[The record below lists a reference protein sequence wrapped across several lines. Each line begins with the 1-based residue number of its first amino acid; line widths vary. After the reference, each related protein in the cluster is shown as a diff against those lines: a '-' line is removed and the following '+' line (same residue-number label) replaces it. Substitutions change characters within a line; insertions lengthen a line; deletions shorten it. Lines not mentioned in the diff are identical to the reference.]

1 MDSEKIIAIENAHDS
16 GQFNKKVPILKGKG
30 SVLYGQDGR
39 AYIDCVGGHGVS
51 VIGYA
56 HPRITKAICDYLHA
70 DRPISCG
77 HFYDES
83 RAELIQRL
91 VDLMPEGSGLSRV
104 FLCNSGTESV
114 EAALKFAMK
123 YKKNV
128 KDKEIIGFKRAFH
141 GRTLGALSITF
152 EPRYRQDYVL
162 IPGVKHAS
170 YNDIE
175 SVKALLNDNTVC
187 VILELIQGE
196 QGVYPADQKFVK
208 ALRELCTLKDVP
220 LVFDEIQTGFGR
232 TGKLFCFE
240 HYGVTPDILCLAK
253 GIAAGIPMGA
263 TITTNKIMEAVDAGS
278 HGTTFGGNPFA
289 CAVAVENLN
298 IFRDEG
304 LLENAN
310 KVSAYLFPALER
322 LRQKYPA
329 IKEIRGKGL
338 MIGIQFKGKVADI
351 VKKMQEHSILVLV
364 AGMTVIRLL
373 PPLVITLEQA
383 RQVVDA
389 LEAVITE
396 MKE

>member
-1 MDSEKIIAIENAHDS
+1 MDMEKIIATENAHDS

-30 SVLYGQDGR
+30 AVLYGQDGR
-39 AYIDCVGGHGVS
+39 AYIDCVGGHGVA

-70 DRPISCG
+70 GRPITCG

-91 VDLMPEGSGLSRV
+91 VDLMPKDSGLTRV
-104 FLCNSGTESV
+104 FFCNSGTESV

-123 YKKNV
+123 YKKNI

-141 GRTLGALSITF
+141 GRTLGALAITF
-152 EPRYRQDYVL
+152 EPRYRQDFVL

-170 YNDIE
+170 FNDIE
-175 SVKALLNDNTVC
+175 SVKALLKDNTIC

-196 QGVYPADQKFVK
+196 QGVYPADLQFVK
-208 ALRELCTLKDVP
+208 ALRELCTQKDVP
-220 LVFDEIQTGFGR
+220 LIFDEIQTGFGR

-240 HYGVTPDILCLAK
+240 HYGVTPDILCIAK
-253 GIAAGIPMGA
+253 GIAAGVPMGA
-263 TITTNKIMEAVDAGS
+263 TITTNKIMNAVDTGS

-298 IFRDEG
+298 IFHDEG
-304 LLENAN
+304 LLDNVN
-310 KVSAYLFPALER
+310 KVSTYLFPALEQ
-322 LRQKYPA
+322 LRQKYQS

-351 VKKMQEHSILVLV
+351 VKKMQERGVLVLT

-383 RQVVDA
+383 KQVVDA
-389 LEAVITE
+389 LDAVLAE
-396 MKE
+396 LKE